1 MLICETK
8 AIFCSPMVAVV
19 FAQHTQHRE
28 VGTMARVDLR
38 RISFTILSSS
48 RTVEGGKLQ
57 LVHVRA

>member
-1 MLICETK
+1 
-8 AIFCSPMVAVV
+8 MVAVV